1 MGERRCWWQP
11 RPLPASRRPTARSP
25 PSVVPA
31 PHPWPPSA
39 LCSWESGERRGWL
52 PPRRAGFPVLSTAG
66 MLLGLFTKVGI
77 LKLLLI
83 FFLLSQGSMKYHK
96 RIGESCQM
104 HIECFSE
111 CCVPDSNMVKRC
123 TRRTLF
129 MQCKAKKKPFLHL
142 CHHPSECS
150 SNCCIPFDSEEQS
163 YCASRTIFMKCIT
176 PKKIGRPCSSH
187 EECKSNCCLGKY
199 ENFHCIPKTGVLQK
213 CFLPKEKKNEIEE
226 EVTTIGIGD

>member
-129 MQCKAKKKPFLHL
+129 MQCKAKKK
-142 CHHPSECS
+142 
-150 SNCCIPFDSEEQS
+150 
-163 YCASRTIFMKCIT
+163 
-176 PKKIGRPCSSH
+176 IGRPCSSH

>member
-129 MQCKAKKKPFLHL
+129 MQCKAKKKLGTPGDVGLSDILYLETSCGFPGDHL
-142 CHHPSECS
+142 QFFYLV
-150 SNCCIPFDSEEQS
+150 CI
-163 YCASRTIFMKCIT
+163 
-176 PKKIGRPCSSH
+176 
-187 EECKSNCCLGKY
+187 
-199 ENFHCIPKTGVLQK
+199 
-213 CFLPKEKKNEIEE
+213 
-226 EVTTIGIGD
+226 